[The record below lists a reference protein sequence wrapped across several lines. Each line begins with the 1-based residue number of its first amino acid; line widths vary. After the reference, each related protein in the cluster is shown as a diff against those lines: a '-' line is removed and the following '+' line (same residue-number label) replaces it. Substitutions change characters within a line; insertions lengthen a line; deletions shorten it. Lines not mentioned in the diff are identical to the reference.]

1 MMFISVLLKSS
12 TWTIASYCFDK
23 CWVSNVK
30 DDNNNSICIV
40 MTRSFIYINLLI
52 PLSLVA
58 MVQLDTR
65 VHHTTI
71 LSVKFYRLIASI
83 SHAFYMWSKNS
94 NAATLCMKP
103 RKQIITLHNNHCLIS
118 FIQSAIGLL
127 LTPEMLQLLV
137 NQIVHVFT
145 TILKWQ
151 KLFWALAAYTLITNN
166 KCHCLD
172 PIHSVVS
179 ILIIIICILS
189 NNLNSFGTYLHV
201 LCTSRI

>member
-40 MTRSFIYINLLI
+40 MTSSFIYINLLI

-71 LSVKFYRLIASI
+71 LSIKFYRLLASS
-83 SHAFYMWSKNS
+83 SHVILHVIKNS
-94 NAATLCMKP
+94 NAATICMKP

-127 LTPEMLQLLV
+127 LDSRNAPTASKPNCACVYYHPKMTE
-137 NQIVHVFT
+137 
-145 TILKWQ
+145 TILS
-151 KLFWALAAYTLITNN
+151 TSCVHTN
-166 KCHCLD
+166 H
-172 PIHSVVS
+172 
-179 ILIIIICILS
+179 
-189 NNLNSFGTYLHV
+189 
-201 LCTSRI
+201 